1 MSWSEAT
8 PPQTYILRLFVAG
21 TTLRSQRAISH
32 IRALCDEYLSDR
44 FDLEVIDVYA
54 NPQATREYQI
64 VATPTLVKVL
74 PEPLRRIIGD
84 LSDRA
89 KLMIMLN
96 ISAAGGSSEALA

>member
-1 MSWSEAT
+1 MTWPEA
-8 PPQTYILRLFVAG
+8 PAPQTYILRLFVAG

-32 IRALCDEYLSDR
+32 MRAICDQYLAGR
-44 FDLEVIDVYA
+44 FDLEVIDVYI

-84 LSDRA
+84 LSDHARV
-89 KLMIMLN
+89 LRGLN
-96 ISAAGGSSEALA
+96 ITALGGSSEALA